1 MKVERLGELLLRDGS
16 IKPEELEAALNEQKI
31 SLERLGEILIK
42 NGYISEY
49 RLAKALSN
57 QLNIPFISLVNVRP
71 TQKLLSLIPEN
82 VAIRLNVIPLELP
95 DENHIVVAMSDPMD
109 SLAIDEVH
117 MLTHLEV
124 IVKVATISDIQR
136 SLAAFYKMQ
145 LFVQE
150 ALVDI
155 QSSKPNENQLSDVR
169 IITPETAQD
178 ISTVLTT
185 DAPVVKLVNNIFE
198 QAVKEK
204 ASDIHIEPFEQNSL
218 VRFRIDGT
226 MFTNFEVPKN
236 LHLPLSARIK
246 ILAGMDISEKRR
258 PQDGRILIQE
268 SGKRIDL
275 RVSSVPTVFGEK
287 IVLRLLDQSRDNID
301 LKNLGFDSDLIK
313 RLKTIITATHG
324 IFLITGPT
332 GSGKSTTLYSILEI
346 INTADTN
353 IVTLEDPVEYT
364 IPGITQIQINEK
376 LDVSFSNTLRS
387 ILRQDPDKI
396 MVGEIRDS
404 ETAHLAVRVA
414 LTGHLLLST
423 LHTNDAPSAINR
435 LLDME
440 IPPFLLSSS
449 LRAVLAQRL
458 VRKLC
463 NSCKQEDFISEK
475 MAEELGIPK
484 NTKIY
489 KPVGCPSCRY
499 TAYDGRT
506 VISELMIVD
515 STIREMI
522 NNFESIDKIRE
533 YSRSKGMKLLRDS
546 ALVKVIAGIT
556 SIEEMLNVTMID

>member
-1 MKVERLGELLLRDGS
+1 
-16 IKPEELEAALNEQKI
+16 
-31 SLERLGEILIK
+31 
-42 NGYISEY
+42 
-49 RLAKALSN
+49 
-57 QLNIPFISLVNVRP
+57 
-71 TQKLLSLIPEN
+71 
-82 VAIRLNVIPLELP
+82 
-95 DENHIVVAMSDPMD
+95 
-109 SLAIDEVH
+109 
-117 MLTHLEV
+117 
-124 IVKVATISDIQR
+124 
-136 SLAAFYKMQ
+136 
-145 LFVQE
+145 
-150 ALVDI
+150 
-155 QSSKPNENQLSDVR
+155 
-169 IITPETAQD
+169 
-178 ISTVLTT
+178 
-185 DAPVVKLVNNIFE
+185 
-198 QAVKEK
+198 
-204 ASDIHIEPFEQNSL
+204 
-218 VRFRIDGT
+218 